1 MYKEA
6 EEATKKEEEQTKK
19 DMQETEIKFN
29 KEKEQL

>member
-19 DMQETEIKFN
+19 DMQDTEIKFN

>member
-19 DMQETEIKFN
+19 DMQETEVKFN